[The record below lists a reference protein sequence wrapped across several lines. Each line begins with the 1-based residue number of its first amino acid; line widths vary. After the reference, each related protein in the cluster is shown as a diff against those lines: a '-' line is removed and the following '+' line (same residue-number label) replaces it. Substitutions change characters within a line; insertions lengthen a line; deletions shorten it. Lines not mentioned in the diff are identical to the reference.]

1 MTLSCPLSIAILFTL
16 SSVLQVAQAHGVTVC
31 TSAVACMAVGG
42 LSQAV
47 GASVLKFGLNSL
59 GFGLARE

>member
-42 LSQAV
+42 LSKV
-47 GASVLKFGLNSL
+47 LSVKC
-59 GFGLARE
+59 AKIWPQ